1 MTLTLPSRMACAL
14 TRTHRQ
20 SDIMTVANRCTLT
33 SHFSTLT
40 PTDVMLKESDESER
54 NATRQQSHVI
64 MSPRG
69 SDRNPF
75 ELKRSSVE
83 DAGWTN
89 SLRQDAATTSSLD
102 IKRVGWHAP
111 PTSDNEFD
119 PILNIR
125 AMNPL
130 IFESN
135 YDLEEY
141 GPSFEKKAEH
151 HDVLIQEWRI
161 RYDRAI

>member
-1 MTLTLPSRMACAL
+1 M
-14 TRTHRQ
+14 
-20 SDIMTVANRCTLT
+20 
-33 SHFSTLT
+33 LT
-40 PTDVMLKESDESER
+40 PTDMSVKDYNDESESIS
-54 NATRQQSHVI
+54 TRQPSHVI
-64 MSPRG
+64 MSPRR

-75 ELKRSSVE
+75 EHGKSSSD

-89 SLRQDAATTSSLD
+89 SLRQDAATTSSSLD
-102 IKRVGWHAP
+102 SKRMGWHMS
-111 PTSDNEFD
+111 PTSDSEFD

-125 AMNPL
+125 ALNPL

-141 GPSFEKKAEH
+141 GPSFQQKVEH

-161 RYDRAI
+161 RYDSAI